1 VSAKFTLQSVIKLV
15 VYNSVC
21 VRARVVCVRVWCCVC
36 VRGVCSVCVAY
47 VWCVCVRVC
56 GVCMC
61 VRAWCLCVCV
71 CDVCVCVVWCVCGV
85 CVCVCVVC
93 VCVFLTRNA
102 KGKTHKEKS
111 RIRMSILAHFT
122 SETVRQL
129 SGMFSHSKSQK
140 IRVGYGTLFWIN

>member
-1 VSAKFTLQSVIKLV
+1 
-15 VYNSVC
+15 VC
-21 VRARVVCVRVWCCVC
+21 ARAWCACVCGVACACAVCVVCVWRMCGVCACACVVCVCAC
-36 VRGVCSVCVAY
+36 VRGV
-47 VWCVCVRVC
+47 
-56 GVCMC
+56 
-61 VRAWCLCVCV
+61 CVCV